1 MEGNVP
7 MTATASPTQSE
18 FSIGKPITDN
28 PARARPAS
36 RGFARYMLAICI
48 GVAATL
54 AWQSYGQVTKQIIA
68 TRAPEL
74 GWSPEAKQTIAS
86 WVEQLGWT
94 KPPAGAEIA
103 TARPSVPETAQAA
116 TVAQTAPDKVAPKAP
131 IAASLDPQQVQ
142 QIALDVAALRQ
153 TVDQVAASQ
162 TKIAAEINNLLVT
175 DMEIFLKI
183 PTPPQPPAALSHKP
197 IPAAPPSRAPNRR
210 TDVTPNQSLADS
222 FRN

>member
-197 IPAAPPSRAPNRR
+197 IPAAPPSRAPDRR

>member
-1 MEGNVP
+1 
-7 MTATASPTQSE
+7 MTATASPIQSA
-18 FSIGKPITDN
+18 FSAGKKITDN
-28 PARARPAS
+28 PAHAKPAS

-54 AWQSYGQVTKQIIA
+54 AWQSYGRVTKQIIA

-94 KPPAGAEIA
+94 KAPAGAQIA
-103 TARPSVPETAQAA
+103 TARPSVPETAPAL
-116 TVAQTAPDKVAPKAP
+116 DKVAPKAP
-131 IAASLDPQQVQ
+131 MAASLDPQQVQ
-142 QIALDVAALRQ
+142 QIALDLAALRQ
-153 TVDQVAASQ
+153 TVEQVAASQ
-162 TKIAAEINNLLVT
+162 TKMAGEINNLLVT

-183 PTPPQPPAALSHKP
+183 PTPPQRPAALSHKP
-197 IPAAPPSRAPNRR
+197 LPAATPSRAPNRR
-210 TDVTPNQSLADS
+210 TDATPNQSLADS

>member
-1 MEGNVP
+1 
-7 MTATASPTQSE
+7 MTATASPTQSD
-18 FSIGKPITDN
+18 FSVGKPVTDN
-28 PARARPAS
+28 PTRAKSAW

-48 GVAATL
+48 GVATTL
-54 AWQSYGQVTKQIIA
+54 AWQSYGQTIKQVIA

-86 WVEQLGWT
+86 WVELLGWT
-94 KPPAGAEIA
+94 NTPAGAEIA
-103 TARPSVPETAQAA
+103 TARQS
-116 TVAQTAPDKVAPKAP
+116 QTAPDKVAPKTS

-142 QIALDVAALRQ
+142 QLALDVAALRQ
-153 TVDQVAASQ
+153 SVEQVAASQ
-162 TKIAAEINNLLVT
+162 TKMAATINNLLVT

-183 PTPPQPPAALSHKP
+183 PTPPQPAAALSHKP
-197 IPAAPPSRAPNRR
+197 IPAAPPPRAPNRR

>member
-1 MEGNVP
+1 
-7 MTATASPTQSE
+7 MTATASPTQSD
-18 FSIGKPITDN
+18 FSVGKPVTDN
-28 PARARPAS
+28 PTRAKSAW

-48 GVAATL
+48 GVATTL
-54 AWQSYGQVTKQIIA
+54 AWQSYGQTIKQVIA

-86 WVEQLGWT
+86 WVELLGWT
-94 KPPAGAEIA
+94 NTPAGAEIA
-103 TARPSVPETAQAA
+103 TARQSLPETRQA
-116 TVAQTAPDKVAPKAP
+116 TPVAQTASDKVVPKTP

-142 QIALDVAALRQ
+142 QLALDVAALRQ
-153 TVDQVAASQ
+153 SVEQVAASQ
-162 TKIAAEINNLLVT
+162 TKMAATINNLLVT

-183 PTPPQPPAALSHKP
+183 PTPPQPAAALSHKP
-197 IPAAPPSRAPNRR
+197 IPAAPPPRAPNRR